1 MKTLSTMEPVQAQPL
16 VGTIVQRLES
26 AIFDGELA
34 PGTKLSEQALARALG
49 VSRGPLREAISRLE
63 GRKLVERTPNIGARV
78 AELSPSDLTDLLVA
92 REALEG
98 IACRYAAERMTDSEL
113 SELQRLLAEHGGQQS
128 VREGTGYYQ
137 ESKDFDFHFRI
148 IKGSRNRRII
158 DMLCGDLYDLLRV
171 YRYKSSTMN
180 GRAERAYEEHKR
192 IIAALLARDPDKA
205 EAAMRQHIRNA
216 RAHIEHR
223 MREGEAAEPRKDA
236 SRSPSAAARR
246 ARKPARKSSA
256 QAAVPAKK
264 KPARK

>member
-16 VGTIVQRLES
+16 VGTIVRRLES
-26 AIFDGELA
+26 AIFEGDLA

-63 GRKLVERTPNIGARV
+63 GRKLIERTPNIGARV
-78 AELSPSDLTDLLVA
+78 AELSLSDLADLLVA

-98 IACRYAAERMTDSEL
+98 IACRYAAERMTDNEL
-113 SELQRLLAEHGGQQS
+113 SELQRLLTEHGGQQS
-128 VREGTGYYQ
+128 IRDGTGYYQ

-180 GRAERAYEEHKR
+180 GRAERAFEEHKR

-216 RAHIEHR
+216 RTHIEHR
-223 MREGEAAEPRKDA
+223 LHKGETAEPRKDS
-236 SRSPSAAARR
+236 SRSPSAGPKR
-246 ARKPARKSSA
+246 ARTPTRKSSA
-256 QAAVPAKK
+256 QPAIRTKK
-264 KPARK
+264 TPTRK

>member
-1 MKTLSTMEPVQAQPL
+1 MKPLSTMEPVQAQPL

-26 AIFDGELA
+26 AIFEGELP

-63 GRKLVERTPNIGARV
+63 GRKLIERTPNIGARV
-78 AELSPSDLTDLLVA
+78 AELSFADLADLLVA

-98 IACRYAAERMTDSEL
+98 IACRYAAERMTDDEL
-113 SELQRLLAEHGGQQS
+113 SELRRLLAEHGGQQS
-128 VREGTGYYQ
+128 IRDGTGYYQ

-148 IKGSRNRRII
+148 IKGSRNKRII

-216 RAHIEHR
+216 RAHIEQRLHKSD
-223 MREGEAAEPRKDA
+223 AAEPRKDG
-236 SRSPSAAARR
+236 SRSPTAAARR
-246 ARKPARKSSA
+246 TRAPARKSSG
-256 QAAVPAKK
+256 QAAVRAKK

>member
-1 MKTLSTMEPVQAQPL
+1 MKTPSAIEPVKAQPL
-16 VGTIVQRLES
+16 VGTIVQRLEA

-63 GRKLVERTPNIGARV
+63 GRKLIERTPNIGARV
-78 AELSPSDLTDLLVA
+78 AQLSFADLTDLLVV

-98 IACRYAAERMTDSEL
+98 IACRYAAERMTDVEL
-113 SELQRLLAEHGGQQS
+113 TELQELLAEHGDQQS
-128 VREGTGYYQ
+128 IREGTGYYQ

-148 IKGSRNRRII
+148 IKASGNKRIV

-171 YRYKSSTMN
+171 YRYKSSTMD

-192 IIAALLARDPDKA
+192 ILAGLLARDPDRA

-216 RAHIEHR
+216 RTHIERSLHER
-223 MREGEAAEPRKDA
+223 SSLEPTRNG
-236 SRSPSAAARR
+236 S
-246 ARKPARKSSA
+246 
-256 QAAVPAKK
+256 K
-264 KPARK
+264 KPAPLRRSRAKLAS

>member
-1 MKTLSTMEPVQAQPL
+1 MKTSPSAIEPIKAQPL
-16 VGTIVQRLES
+16 VGTIVRRLEA

-63 GRKLVERTPNIGARV
+63 GRKLIERTPNIGARV
-78 AELSPSDLTDLLVA
+78 AQLSFADLADLLVV

-98 IACRYAAERMTDSEL
+98 IACRYAAERMTDIEMN
-113 SELQRLLAEHGGQQS
+113 ELQRLLAEHGDQQS
-128 VREGTGYYQ
+128 IREGRGYYQ

-148 IKGSRNRRII
+148 IKAGGNKRIV

-171 YRYKSSTMN
+171 YRYKSSTMD

-192 IIAALLARDPDKA
+192 ILAGLVGRDPDRA

-216 RAHIEHR
+216 RIHIER
-223 MREGEAAEPRKDA
+223 SLLERSSMEATR
-236 SRSPSAAARR
+236 SRA
-246 ARKPARKSSA
+246 
-256 QAAVPAKK
+256 K
-264 KPARK
+264 KPAQLSRSRGKPVS